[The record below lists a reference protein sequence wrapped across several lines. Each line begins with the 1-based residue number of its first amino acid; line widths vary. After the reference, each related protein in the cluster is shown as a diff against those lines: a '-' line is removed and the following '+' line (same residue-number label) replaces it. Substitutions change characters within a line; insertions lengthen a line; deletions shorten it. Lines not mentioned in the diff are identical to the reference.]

1 MVILLDVS
9 SQLFNFVQA
18 LRGRVRKEMNPQDSF
33 LLMKWNT
40 MNVLTGEQANLFN
53 GTSSGQELKRK
64 LQRKTID
71 ICQL

>member
-33 LLMKWNT
+33 LLMK
-40 MNVLTGEQANLFN
+40 
-53 GTSSGQELKRK
+53 
-64 LQRKTID
+64 
-71 ICQL
+71 

>member
-9 SQLFNFVQA
+9 SLLFNFVQD

-40 MNVLTGEQANLFN
+40 MNVLTGEQANFLTGPARGKN
-53 GTSSGQELKRK
+53 
-64 LQRKTID
+64 
-71 ICQL
+71 